1 MSEGLPHQ
9 SNKPSQAR
17 NGLDKPWWV
26 IIAAAA
32 LAAMGT
38 AAVGGIPSLMAWAR
52 SFFPVNATL
61 FLSVKDTEQHSPM
74 SGVRFSVIDT
84 RENARLRL
92 MDAVG
97 DVAVSKDGLAHLSVR
112 VMPGLGYAIEA
123 SYASQGETFVTTIPV
138 AIHGDLQ
145 QEIMFD
151 RTKWYDTTK
160 ASEYVGPQSTV
171 TEGPVQGP
179 GLPPWMKIAYG
190 ELGQK
195 ETGASPG
202 NPRILEY
209 LNTVIHG
216 PVEETRHS

>member
-97 DVAVSKDGLAHLSVR
+97 DVALA
-112 VMPGLGYAIEA
+112 
-123 SYASQGETFVTTIPV
+123 
-138 AIHGDLQ
+138 
-145 QEIMFD
+145 
-151 RTKWYDTTK
+151 RTALRT
-160 ASEYVGPQSTV
+160 
-171 TEGPVQGP
+171 
-179 GLPPWMKIAYG
+179 
-190 ELGQK
+190 
-195 ETGASPG
+195 
-202 NPRILEY
+202 
-209 LNTVIHG
+209 
-216 PVEETRHS
+216 